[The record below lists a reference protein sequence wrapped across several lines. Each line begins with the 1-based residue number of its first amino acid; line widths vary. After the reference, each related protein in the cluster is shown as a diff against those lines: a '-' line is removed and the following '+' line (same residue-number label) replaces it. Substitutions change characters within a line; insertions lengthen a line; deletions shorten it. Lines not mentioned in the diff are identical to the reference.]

1 MLIDEVRAG
10 REVIGELDAM
20 DGDHVVFLGLF
31 NAAKFHEKIEKW
43 LPNLMIEGVPLL
55 VVDNFSSDDT
65 WVWATGALRLLL
77 PTTQVVFV
85 RNPINLG
92 GYGSLVTN
100 LDLLKESKWV
110 MTLHQDDE
118 YDPQHLESHIENSN
132 EASNFLGMIC
142 SEAIS
147 VNPEGKRLGYP
158 RGAWFLGPD
167 PTAADV
173 FIAHLKNH
181 SYPFSGASFR
191 LSMLRQIQIPWHST
205 AFPDTEIVLRALP
218 SWNFKYLQSATVKYL
233 ENSDSE
239 SHALST
245 EHRDFGVFLALVR
258 VLRSDGFQRLTTQ
271 LDSADAE
278 LFAVAVHEAL
288 PARIRD
294 PLLQRLVQVVAQ
306 EALIEFSGLSRT
318 SAKLLLPSFT
328 EVGDS
333 QAIANLETQANF
345 SANQAK
351 IEGSEAGEAFSQ
363 VRSSS
368 QSTKQNFW
376 RTVIASVL
384 GLLPPRIARAIYQGL
399 LKVPCIRKHF
409 PQWNFDWRKS

>member
-55 VVDNFSSDDT
+55 IVDNFSSDDT

-132 EASNFLGMIC
+132 EASNSLGMIC

-147 VNPEGKRLGYP
+147 VNAEGKRLGYP
-158 RGAWFLGPD
+158 RGAWFLGHD

-191 LSMLRQIQIPWHST
+191 LAMLKQIQIPWHST

-218 SWNFKYLQSATVKYL
+218 SWSFRYLHSPTVKYL

-239 SHALST
+239 SHALSS
-245 EHRDFGVFLALVR
+245 EHRDFGGFLALVR
-258 VLRSDGFQRLTTQ
+258 VFRSDGFQRLSTQ

-288 PARIRD
+288 LTRIRD

-306 EALIEFSGLSRT
+306 EAIIEFSGLSRT
-318 SAKLLLPSFT
+318 SARLLLPSFL

-333 QAIANLETQANF
+333 QAIANLVSNANF
-345 SANQAK
+345 DVNHFQ
-351 IEGSEAGEAFSQ
+351 EA
-363 VRSSS
+363 SSS
-368 QSTKQNFW
+368 AEESGSQIKPLNSGSSQKSQ
-376 RTVIASVL
+376 RILIARFM
-384 GLLPPRIARAIYQGL
+384 GIIPPRFARAIYRL
-399 LKVPCIRKHF
+399 FLKLPYFRKRL
-409 PQWNFDWRKS
+409 PQWNFDWRPK

>member
-1 MLIDEVRAG
+1 MLTDEIRAC
-10 REVIGELDAM
+10 REIIGELDSIES
-20 DGDHVVFLGLF
+20 DHVVFLGLY
-31 NAAKFHEKIEKW
+31 NSAKFQGKIEKW
-43 LPNLMIEGVPLL
+43 LPSLMIEGVPLL

-65 WVWATGALRLLL
+65 WVWAKEVLRLLL
-77 PTTQVVFV
+77 PTTKVVLV

-100 LDLLKESKWV
+100 LDLFKESKWV

-132 EASNFLGMIC
+132 GASNSLGMIC
-142 SEAIS
+142 SEATS
-147 VNPEGKRLGYP
+147 VNSEGKRLGYP

-167 PTAADV
+167 PTAADI

-191 LSMLRQIQIPWHST
+191 TSMLREISIPWHST

-218 SWNFKYLQSATVKYL
+218 SWSFKYLHSATVKYL
-233 ENSDSE
+233 ENLDSE
-239 SHALST
+239 SHVLST
-245 EHRDFGVFLALVR
+245 EHRDFGGFLALVR
-258 VLRSDGFQRLTTQ
+258 VFRSDGFQRLSTQ

-288 PARIRD
+288 LVRIRD

-306 EALIEFSGLSRT
+306 EAIIEFSGLSRT
-318 SAKLLLPSFT
+318 SARLLLPSFL

-333 QAIANLETQANF
+333 QAIANLVSNANF
-345 SANQAK
+345 DVNHFQEAISPA
-351 IEGSEAGEAFSQ
+351 EESGSQIKPLNSG
-363 VRSSS
+363 SS
-368 QSTKQNFW
+368 QKSQ
-376 RTVIASVL
+376 RILIARFM
-384 GLLPPRIARAIYQGL
+384 GIFPPRFARAIYRL
-399 LKVPCIRKHF
+399 FLKLPYFRKRL
-409 PQWNFDWRKS
+409 PQWNFDWQPK